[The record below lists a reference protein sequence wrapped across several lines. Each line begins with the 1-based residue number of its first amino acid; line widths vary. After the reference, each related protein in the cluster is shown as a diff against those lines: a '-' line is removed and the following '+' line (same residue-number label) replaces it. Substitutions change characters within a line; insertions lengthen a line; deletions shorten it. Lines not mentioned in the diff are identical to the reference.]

1 MDNFRDMDK
10 ILWDSPENM
19 RKQNNSME
27 LQVRDAEG
35 FILMSPELQDD
46 LKSTMSRLE
55 NACTEYGSN
64 TSSDLVLQLN
74 WKKPETTIYQDG
86 NVMAYLQH
94 SGIFPDVT
102 EPGMKE
108 KDFFSQQLKNVLSMV
123 YEESYKILVLSEKP
137 LPIENDKNV
146 QQAPSEVKWQREKQT
161 LLDIVQSLKDYLN
174 KISHKEK
181 QENSSFFDWRG
192 KLLQAVE
199 CILEKEQNTL
209 QGYLQSHFHNS
220 GSGDTG
226 ALVKKLEYIVEQ
238 QEHQQTLVLEH
249 LLSSDRNSLLA
260 EIQDLKA
267 QLRLTH
273 LQNQEKLQQLQET
286 LIDTENHGSKQ
297 EHQLRRQVE
306 LLEYKLQEEKLIASN
321 LQDSLQSEQ
330 DKASK
335 IHELLKEEHTAIVN
349 LKSELCESKQTNEK
363 LEKALEEL
371 QKEVIKYRS
380 ALEMKEKGIT
390 AVFQDLQNEQQ
401 ELQTMLDE
409 RQHQHKIREDESSR
423 AIEELQAALE
433 LQCIQNNQLS
443 VALEHQ
449 QSANIDLQTEQSRCE
464 ALLCQYQNKLLQL
477 QKNIDAEKNHSLELL
492 SALSHDHDLTEQ
504 LNMKM
509 NECESCKHKNVLPNL
524 QAQLYIERSYARELL
539 AAIERTQQQE
549 LNSKKQMDGM
559 QRYCEETQK
568 EENYTSLQ
576 VSQAT
581 LQNLKQ
587 DIIHGL
593 NIHKK
598 KETQMKEEWEQLHP
612 ILKALR
618 DQGNRTRQGIRGRKY
633 EQQVDCD
640 KLKELQ
646 KSQETQ
652 AIPAYI
658 INSLQESEGIT
669 RLKEKSVLQAADL
682 KAAENDTRNTDRTV
696 GKKSTMASSNL
707 KMQKLYRKYLRAESF
722 RKALVYQKKYLLL
735 LLGGFQEC
743 EQATLS
749 LIARM
754 GIYPSPTSLNVSE
767 ARSQSFTRFRS
778 AVRVVIAI
786 SRLKFL
792 IRKWHKVGRKE
803 VSSEANSPTVACSTC
818 ENF

>member
-1 MDNFRDMDK
+1 MHKHLPDDYRDLTWVNQMEASKLTYEWVITARQHIDCDAKAMLMNHVLSELSAMTCLSWVTLHSIAHSFIELRKPLCHDKAVIHEGEEELSSPIESNRLNLKVAISKQNIVADIYYHPRSQKEDKDLAFEKQLASISKKNDVVIMGDFNFPNICWETNSAKHDPSKRFLTWVADNFPQQKVEED
-10 ILWDSPENM
+10 
-19 RKQNNSME
+19 
-27 LQVRDAEG
+27 
-35 FILMSPELQDD
+35 
-46 LKSTMSRLE
+46 
-55 NACTEYGSN
+55 

-423 AIEELQAALE
+423 AIEHRRP
-433 LQCIQNNQLS
+433 NS
-443 VALEHQ
+443 VIIKSMQGQSQREHLTPVKQ
-449 QSANIDLQTEQSRCE
+449 EAN
-464 ALLCQYQNKLLQL
+464 LL
-477 QKNIDAEKNHSLELL
+477 
-492 SALSHDHDLTEQ
+492 
-504 LNMKM
+504 
-509 NECESCKHKNVLPNL
+509 
-524 QAQLYIERSYARELL
+524 
-539 AAIERTQQQE
+539 
-549 LNSKKQMDGM
+549 DGM
-559 QRYCEETQK
+559 
-568 EENYTSLQ
+568 
-576 VSQAT
+576 A
-581 LQNLKQ
+581 
-587 DIIHGL
+587 
-593 NIHKK
+593 
-598 KETQMKEEWEQLHP
+598 
-612 ILKALR
+612 
-618 DQGNRTRQGIRGRKY
+618 
-633 EQQVDCD
+633 
-640 KLKELQ
+640 
-646 KSQETQ
+646 
-652 AIPAYI
+652 
-658 INSLQESEGIT
+658 
-669 RLKEKSVLQAADL
+669 
-682 KAAENDTRNTDRTV
+682 
-696 GKKSTMASSNL
+696 
-707 KMQKLYRKYLRAESF
+707 
-722 RKALVYQKKYLLL
+722 
-735 LLGGFQEC
+735 
-743 EQATLS
+743 
-749 LIARM
+749 
-754 GIYPSPTSLNVSE
+754 
-767 ARSQSFTRFRS
+767 
-778 AVRVVIAI
+778 
-786 SRLKFL
+786 
-792 IRKWHKVGRKE
+792 
-803 VSSEANSPTVACSTC
+803 
-818 ENF
+818 